1 MRESFIQ
8 ALDNLRANKLR
19 SFLTMFGIMWG
30 IVSIVV
36 LSALGEGF
44 RRGNDAVLREFG
56 RNMSIVWGSRTTKQA
71 GGERAGRLVTL
82 TVDDARAVK
91 AQGRL
96 VHMVS
101 PEIQRGTK
109 VKSAYNEASVTVHG
123 VEPPYMFMRTIEVDR
138 GRQLNWSDEQNENQ
152 VAVVGWE
159 MAKQL
164 FGDRDPV
171 GEQVLVNGVP
181 YQVVGRIRRK
191 DQDSSYS
198 GPDNNKVFVPFAVM
212 QKHLPRI
219 DAPTGS
225 INQMLVMP
233 HQAVI
238 DDLETVLAARSGR
251 VEDVDW
257 PLEREIRG
265 ILARRKAFDP
275 DDRDAINVW
284 DTSLQTMF
292 FGRMIG
298 GMSSFFRVVG
308 LVTLAL
314 GGIGVMNIMLI
325 AVKDRTREIG
335 VRKALG
341 ATTKTIQRQ
350 FFMEGFF
357 LTMISGGLGMAIGV
371 GLCTAVNVLATLP
384 IRFAGMVITWPNA
397 LIALAALVFIG
408 VVSSTLPARRAAQLP
423 PTEALR
429 YEM

>member
-8 ALDNLRANKLR
+8 AIDNLRANKLR

-36 LSALGEGF
+36 LSAMGEGF

-56 RNMSIVWGSRTTKQA
+56 RNMSIVWGSRTTRQA

-82 TVDDARAVK
+82 TVDDARAIK

-96 VHMVS
+96 VSMVS

-109 VKSAYNEASVTVHG
+109 VKSAFNEASVTVHG

-138 GRQLNWSDEQNENQ
+138 GRQLNWSDEENATQ
-152 VAVVGWE
+152 VAIIGWE
-159 MAKQL
+159 MCKQL

-171 GEQVLVNGVP
+171 GQQVLVNGTP
-181 YQVVGRIRRK
+181 FSIVGRIRRK

-198 GPDNNKVFVPFAVM
+198 GPDNNKIFVPFAVM
-212 QKHLPRI
+212 QKYFPRS
-219 DAPTGS
+219 DAPAGS
-225 INQMLVMP
+225 LHQMLVMP
-233 HQAVI
+233 RQEVI
-238 DDLETVLAARSGR
+238 DNLTTVLNGRTGR

-257 PLEREIRG
+257 PLEREIRE
-265 ILARRKAFDP
+265 ILARRKEFDP
-275 DDRDAINVW
+275 EDRDAINVW

-292 FGRMIG
+292 FDRMIS

-341 ATTKTIQRQ
+341 ATTAAIQRQ
-350 FFMEGFF
+350 FFLEGFF
-357 LTMISGGLGMAIGV
+357 LTMISGGLGMLIGV
-371 GLCTAVNVLATLP
+371 ALCTAVNTLATLP
-384 IRFAGMVITWPNA
+384 MRFSGMIITWPNA
-397 LIALAALVFIG
+397 LLALASLVLIG
-408 VVSSTLPARRAAQLP
+408 IVSSTLPARRAAQLP

>member
-1 MRESFIQ
+1 MRESFLQ

-44 RRGNDAVLREFG
+44 QRGNDAVLREFG
-56 RNMSIVWGSRTTKQA
+56 RNMSIVWGSRTTLQA

-82 TVDDARAVK
+82 TADDARAIK

-96 VHMVS
+96 VSMVS

-138 GRQLNWSDEQNENQ
+138 GRQLTWSDETNQSQ
-152 VAVVGWE
+152 VAVIGWE
-159 MAKQL
+159 MSKQL
-164 FGDRDPV
+164 FGERDPV
-171 GEQVLVNGVP
+171 GEQVLINGTP
-181 YQVVGRIRRK
+181 FLMVGRIRRK
-191 DQDSSYS
+191 DQDSNYS
-198 GPDNNKVFVPFAVM
+198 GPDNNKIFIPFVVM
-212 QKHLPRI
+212 AKHFPRP

-225 INQMLVMP
+225 LSQMLVMP
-233 HQAVI
+233 RQEVI
-238 DDLETVLAARSGR
+238 DNLTTVLTARSGR
-251 VEDVDW
+251 VEDIDW
-257 PLEREIRG
+257 PLEREIRE
-265 ILARRKAFDP
+265 ILARRKAFNP
-275 DDRDAINVW
+275 EDRDAINVW

-292 FGRMIG
+292 FDRMIS
-298 GMSSFFRVVG
+298 GMGSFFRAVG

-341 ATTKTIQRQ
+341 ATTAAIQRQ
-350 FFMEGFF
+350 FFLEGFF
-357 LTMISGGLGMAIGV
+357 LTMISGGLGMAVGV
-371 GLCTAVNVLATLP
+371 ALCMAVNTMAELP
-384 IRFAGMVITWPNA
+384 IRFAGMIITWPNA
-397 LIALAALVFIG
+397 LLALGALVLIG
-408 VVSSTLPARRAAQLP
+408 VVSSTLPARKAAQLT

>member
-1 MRESFIQ
+1 MRESFLQ
-8 ALDNLRANKLR
+8 AIDNLRANKLR
-19 SFLTMFGIMWG
+19 SFLTMFGILWG

-56 RNMSIVWGSRTTKQA
+56 RNMSIVWGSRTTMQA

-96 VHMVS
+96 VNMVS

-123 VEPPYMFMRTIEVDR
+123 VEPPYMFMRTIEVDL
-138 GRQLNWSDEQNENQ
+138 GRQLNWSDEQNASQ
-152 VAVVGWE
+152 VAVIGWE

-164 FGDRDPV
+164 FGERNPI
-171 GEQVLVNGVP
+171 GEQVLVNGTP
-181 YQVVGRIRRK
+181 YRVVGRIRRK

-198 GPDNNKVFVPFAVM
+198 GPDNNKIFVPFAVM
-212 QKHLPRI
+212 QKHLPRT
-219 DAPTGS
+219 DAPAGS

-233 HQAVI
+233 HQEVI
-238 DDLETVLAARSGR
+238 DDLETVLAARTGR

-257 PLEREIRG
+257 PLEREIRE
-265 ILARRKAFDP
+265 ILARRKTFNP

-292 FGRMIG
+292 FDRMIG

-341 ATTKTIQRQ
+341 ATTRTIQRQ
-350 FFMEGFF
+350 FFLEGFF
-357 LTMISGGLGMAIGV
+357 LTMISGGLGMALGV
-371 GLCTAVNVLATLP
+371 GLCTAVNVFATLP
-384 IRFAGMVITWPNA
+384 IRFSGMVITWPNA
-397 LIALAALVFIG
+397 MLALGALVLIG

>member
-8 ALDNLRANKLR
+8 AIDNLRANKLR

-56 RNMSIVWGSRTTKQA
+56 RNMSIVWGSRTTMQA
-71 GGERAGRLVTL
+71 GGERAGRNVTL
-82 TVDDARAVK
+82 TVDDARAIK

-96 VHMVS
+96 VNMVS

-109 VKSAYNEASVTVHG
+109 VKSAYNEAAVTVHG

-138 GRQLNWSDEQNENQ
+138 GRQLNWSDEQNTSQ
-152 VAVVGWE
+152 VAVIGWE
-159 MAKQL
+159 MCKQL
-164 FGDRDPV
+164 FGERNPV
-171 GEQVLVNGVP
+171 GEQVLVNGTP
-181 YQVVGRIRRK
+181 FTIVGRIRRK

-198 GPDNNKVFVPFAVM
+198 GPDNNKIFIPFAVM
-212 QKHLPRI
+212 QKFLPRP
-219 DAPTGS
+219 DAPAGS
-225 INQMLVMP
+225 LSQMLVMP
-233 HQAVI
+233 RQHVI
-238 DDLETVLAARSGR
+238 DGLEGVLGTRTGR
-251 VEDVDW
+251 VEDIDW
-257 PLEREIRG
+257 PLEREIRE
-265 ILARRKAFDP
+265 ILARRKAFNP
-275 DDRDAINVW
+275 EDRDAINVW
-284 DTSLQTMF
+284 DTSLHTMF
-292 FGRMIG
+292 FDRMIAA
-298 GMSSFFRVVG
+298 MASFFRVVG

-341 ATTKTIQRQ
+341 ATTAAIQRQ
-350 FFMEGFF
+350 FFLEGFF
-357 LTMISGGLGMAIGV
+357 LTLISGGLGMAIGV
-371 GLCTAVNVLATLP
+371 GLCLLVNTLATLP
-384 IRFAGMVITWPNA
+384 IRFAGMIITWPNA
-397 LIALAALVFIG
+397 LLALGSLVLIG
-408 VVSSTLPARRAAQLP
+408 IVSSTLPARRAAQLP